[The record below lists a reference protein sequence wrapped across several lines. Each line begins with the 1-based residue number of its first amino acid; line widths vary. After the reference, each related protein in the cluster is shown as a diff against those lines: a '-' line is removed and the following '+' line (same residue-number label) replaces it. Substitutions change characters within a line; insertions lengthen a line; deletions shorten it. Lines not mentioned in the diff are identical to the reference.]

1 MKMTAMSDL
10 LSEVPD
16 MQLVPHQLDKYTPLL
31 PKELKPEGYE
41 PLLIALASINN
52 LIWLIRASARGSEVA
67 YSWRN
72 YIVGAAVIAYSLDIP
87 AMGITVGGNFK
98 PQQEGGPNI
107 HAEQVALTKARLAKL
122 DHVFGIAVWGDTTD
136 LDANP
141 NQSPTRIPC
150 KRCDKMFNDLPE
162 VKPETLILSSNSD
175 LTVCELYTVDEL
187 KFYYEKPDATGQ
199 ISDIPCYSLADDM
212 NDEEYEQT
220 IYYPY
225 LLPKVM
231 SLYPAKNNSQ

>member
-10 LSEVPD
+10 LSEVPN
-16 MQLVPHQLDKYTPLL
+16 MLLVPHQLDRYTPLL

-52 LIWLIRASARGSEVA
+52 LIWLIRASVKGSEVA

-72 YIVGAAVIAYSLDIP
+72 YVVGAAVIAYSLDNP
-87 AMGITVGGNFK
+87 TMGITVGGNFK
-98 PQQEGGPNI
+98 PQQDGGPNI
-107 HAEQVALTKARLAKL
+107 HAEQVALAKARLAKL
-122 DHVFGIAVWGDTTD
+122 NHVFGIAVWDDTTD

-150 KRCDKMFNDLPE
+150 KRCDKMFNELPE

-175 LTVCELYTVDEL
+175 LTACELYTVDEL
-187 KFYYEKPDATGQ
+187 RIYYENPDATGP
-199 ISDIPCYSLADDM
+199 ISDTPCYSLADDM

-220 IYYPY
+220 IYFPY

-231 SLYPAKNNSQ
+231 SLYQAKDLS